1 MQCKMC
7 LNVKAILF
15 QFFARK
21 TSILTLVGFKH
32 VRWHVTTFPD
42 VLKSISESK
51 LLAGIQRYFLAS
63 LLRCGKS
70 I

>member
-1 MQCKMC
+1 MSNV
-7 LNVKAILF
+7 LNCESYFIPG
-15 QFFARK
+15 FFAWK

-42 VLKSISESK
+42 VLKSLSEGE

-70 I
+70 T